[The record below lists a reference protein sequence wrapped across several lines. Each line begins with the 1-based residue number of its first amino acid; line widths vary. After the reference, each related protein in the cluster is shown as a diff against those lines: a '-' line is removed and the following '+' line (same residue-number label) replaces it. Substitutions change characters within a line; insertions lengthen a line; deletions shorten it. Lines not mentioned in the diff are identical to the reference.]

1 MDAYDAS
8 QIDNTVV
15 DENFLEGLRN
25 RQLADEEMDARDER
39 FRQARVAGELDEY
52 EREGLGGIEEEDL
65 SSESESEDEEDEEEG
80 YPSERSLNLDAYDC
94 PLQEWIT
101 ETRTRNEIK
110 KRFRKFL
117 NTYYEGIEMRKQ
129 WERQH
134 KDEEDRGPCPYKKSR
149 EIYPGKIRNMCA
161 RNSASLEVSYGHLG
175 EMQSLSAIWLTDV
188 PKDMLQIFDEVL
200 KELIMS
206 AKAWRPTQTKFIIF
220 FRRRLQLGVLRDCS
234 RQLELPQ
241 FLCEQLC
248 CHWKVSRVPGFAEI
262 PAS

>member
-52 EREGLGGIEEEDL
+52 EREGLGGVEEEDL

-129 WERQH
+129 WFGLKNKRNPRLSVKSTNNIPPPDPVYPVTEPKYLNLVANYSDH
-134 KDEEDRGPCPYKKSR
+134 PGIGLGPGAQR
-149 EIYPGKIRNMCA
+149 RNLA
-161 RNSASLEVSYGHLG
+161 G
-175 EMQSLSAIWLTDV
+175 EN
-188 PKDMLQIFDEVL
+188 
-200 KELIMS
+200 
-206 AKAWRPTQTKFIIF
+206 
-220 FRRRLQLGVLRDCS
+220 
-234 RQLELPQ
+234 
-241 FLCEQLC
+241 
-248 CHWKVSRVPGFAEI
+248 
-262 PAS
+262 